1 MVGQVEAN
9 ANNALGA
16 LLRGMLPRSVVRAEH
31 AGLLSGS
38 SGRPDLLITDPGGA
52 PVVIEAEYEPA
63 RTVEKE
69 ARARLDL
76 RVAGEMRPVESA
88 IAVRYPAA
96 LKDEYELEAPLRE
109 SRLTFAVFHAAGTRF
124 PETGWLEGSVEE
136 LSDLVRVASVPRRAF
151 DRAAELMEQ
160 GIEQSSWAFKE
171 VPGVVPGIARLLGMP
186 DVEQTR
192 RMACAIL
199 ANAVVFHHRLAGITE
214 EITAPRLVC
223 GDAMNLQRPI
233 REEWTRILELN
244 YWSIFAIARDILNH
258 IPAGAARWMLERLF
272 EMTDEMETLGVTS
285 AHDLTGRIFQRL
297 IADRKYLATFYTLPA
312 SASLL
317 ARLAISLLDE
327 VDWSDAGRISRLRV
341 GDFACGTGALLS
353 AAYEEI
359 AARHERA
366 GGDASKL
373 HRPLMEEVLYGCDV
387 MPSAVHITGST
398 LSGLA
403 PAQGFRL
410 SRLYTLPYGR
420 QKDGE
425 VQLGSLEL
433 LRASEVQTLFNTS
446 DPALRTGSVG
456 EETSAAVTTEVRDGD
471 FDLVIMNPPFTR
483 AGSDWEGSG
492 RKEDSI
498 KQFRGLS
505 TSLETQKD
513 MAARVRKFARDSCY
527 HGYAGIASAFVALAD
542 RKVKPGGVVALVLP
556 LSVAAGASWKGVR
569 RLFDTEYTDLRI
581 VSLAATGAGMS
592 FSADTGMAECLVV
605 ARKRAEDTTGESCH
619 RAFVSLR
626 RRPHGFAAAAT
637 VSRKIADLRG
647 VRALEDGPYGGT
659 PVQIGD
665 DSIGEIVNAAAGSGA
680 AWNAVRMRDFSVA
693 QTADALSRS
702 NLWLPGI
709 TNPTPLATTAL
720 TGLGRRGWHD
730 MNITG
735 RVGPYERR
743 RPSPTATYPSLWN
756 HRARA
761 EVRLVVSPDSSLQVR
776 KQQEIKAA
784 DAWSTASRT
793 HLNRD
798 FTFGSQ
804 ALAVAFTEQKS
815 IGGRVWPSV
824 LLDDPRFDF
833 VFSLW
838 GNCSLGLVGHWWH
851 ANRQQSSKAA
861 ITVTGMD
868 ALPVL
873 DFRALD
879 ERQLERARLIF
890 DEFRDLDLQPAYLAD
905 TDPNRALLDRR
916 VVCDLLGFDESIFR
930 GVRRLAAK
938 WCAEPSV
945 HGGKKRPAAKRSFT
959 YRFEQAEEYALVAE
973 PVFEGF
979 RKK

>member
-16 LLRGMLPRSVVRAEH
+16 ILRGMLPRSVIRAEH

-63 RTVEKE
+63 RTVQKE
-69 ARARLDL
+69 AQARLDL
-76 RVAGEMRPVESA
+76 RVAGEMRPIESA
-88 IAVRYPAA
+88 IAVRYPAG
-96 LKDEYELEAPLRE
+96 LKDEYELEAPLRK
-109 SRLTFAVFHAAGTRF
+109 SRLAFAVFHADGTRF
-124 PETGWLEGSVEE
+124 PEAGWLEGSVEE

-151 DRAAELMEQ
+151 DRAADLMEQ
-160 GIEQSSWAFKE
+160 GIEQSSWGFKD
-171 VPGVVPGIARLLGMP
+171 VPGAVPDIARLLGMP

-199 ANAVVFHHRLAGITE
+199 ANAVVFHHRLAGITD

-223 GDAMNLQRPI
+223 GNAMNLQKPI

-272 EMTDEMETLGVTS
+272 EMTDEMETLGVTN

-317 ARLAISLLDE
+317 ARLAISLLDG
-327 VDWSDAGRISRLRV
+327 VDWSDAGRIGRLRV

-359 AARHERA
+359 SARHERA

-403 PAQGFRL
+403 PGQGFRL

-446 DPALRTGSVG
+446 DPAFRTGSAG
-456 EETSAAVTTEVRDGD
+456 QETSAAVTTEVRDGD

-513 MAARVRKFARDSCY
+513 MAARVTNFARDSCY

-569 RLFDTEYTDLRI
+569 RLFDAEYEDLKI

-605 ARKRAEDTTGESCH
+605 ARKRAGDTAGRSDRRT
-619 RAFVSLR
+619 FVSLDE
-626 RRPHGFAAAAT
+626 RPRGFAAAAT
-637 VSRKIADLRG
+637 ISRKIAGIRS
-647 VRALEDGPYGGT
+647 VRALDDGPYGGT
-659 PVQIGD
+659 PVEVGE
-665 DSIGEIVNAAAGSGA
+665 DSIGEVAHSASGVGA
-680 AWNAVRMRDFSVA
+680 AWSAVRIRDFSVA

-702 NLWLPGI
+702 SLWLPGI
-709 TNPTPLATTAL
+709 AHPIPLETTGLAD
-720 TGLGRRGWHD
+720 LGRRGWHH
-730 MNITG
+730 MNIAG
-735 RVGPYERR
+735 RLGAYERR
-743 RPSPTATYPSLWN
+743 PPSPTATYPALWN

-761 EVRLVVSPDSSLQVR
+761 EARLVVSPDTSLQVR
-776 KQQEIKAA
+776 KQRETRAA
-784 DAWSTASRT
+784 EAWATASRA
-793 HLNRD
+793 HLNGE

-824 LLDDPRFDF
+824 LLDDSRFDF
-833 VFSLW
+833 AFSLW

-851 ANRQQSSKAA
+851 ASRQQSSKAT

-868 ALPVL
+868 EFPVL
-873 DFRALD
+873 DFRELD
-879 ERQLERARLIF
+879 DDRLEGARLIF

-916 VVCDLLGFDESIFR
+916 VVCDLLGFDEETFR

-979 RKK
+979 RKA

>member
-9 ANNALGA
+9 ANNALGS
-16 LLRGMLPRSVVRAEH
+16 LLRGMLPRSVIRAEH
-31 AGLLSGS
+31 AGLLTGSG
-38 SGRPDLLITDPGGA
+38 GRPDLLITDPGGA

-76 RVAGEMRPVESA
+76 RVAGETRPVESA
-88 IAVRYPAA
+88 IAVRYPAG
-96 LKDEYELEAPLRE
+96 LKDEYELEAPLRK
-109 SRLTFAVFHAAGTRF
+109 SRLAFAVFHADGTRF

-151 DRAAELMEQ
+151 DRAADLMEQ
-160 GIEQSSWAFKE
+160 GIEQASWGFKD
-171 VPGVVPGIARLLGMP
+171 VPGVVPDIAKLLGMP

-199 ANAVVFHHRLAGITE
+199 ANAVVFHHRLAGITD
-214 EITAPRLVC
+214 EITPPRLVC
-223 GDAMNLQRPI
+223 GDAMNLQKPI

-272 EMTDEMETLGVTS
+272 EMTDEMETLGVTN

-317 ARLAISLLDE
+317 ARLAISLLDG
-327 VDWSDAGRISRLRV
+327 VDWSDAGRIGRLRV

-403 PAQGFRL
+403 PGQGFRL

-420 QKDGE
+420 QKDGK

-513 MAARVRKFARDSCY
+513 MAARVTAFARGSCY

-569 RLFDTEYTDLRI
+569 RLFDAGYEDLKI
-581 VSLAATGAGMS
+581 VSLAATGAETS

-605 ARKRAEDTTGESCH
+605 ARKRSGDTSGEGRHC
-619 RAFVSLR
+619 AFVSLAQ
-626 RRPHGFAAAAT
+626 RPRGFAAAAT
-637 VSRKIADLRG
+637 IARKIAGIRSA
-647 VRALEDGPYGGT
+647 RALEDGPYGGT
-659 PVQIGD
+659 PIEIGD
-665 DSIGEIVNAAAGSGA
+665 EGIGEMVKAASGEGV
-680 AWNAVRMRDFSVA
+680 AWSAVRMEDFSLA

-709 TNPTPLATTAL
+709 ASPSPLETTGL
-720 TGLGRRGWHD
+720 KDLGRRGWHD
-730 MNITG
+730 MNIAG
-735 RVGPYERR
+735 RLGPYTRR
-743 RPSPTATYPSLWN
+743 RPSPTSTYPALWN
-756 HRARA
+756 HHAKRESRLVVEPDSQLQVRPGMETRAMEAWKTASHLHFNRDFRLNSQPLAACWTERETVGGRAWPTVSVFDSARA
-761 EVRLVVSPDSSLQVR
+761 EA
-776 KQQEIKAA
+776 I
-784 DAWSTASRT
+784 
-793 HLNRD
+793 
-798 FTFGSQ
+798 
-804 ALAVAFTEQKS
+804 
-815 IGGRVWPSV
+815 
-824 LLDDPRFDF
+824 LL
-833 VFSLW
+833 W
-838 GNCSLGLVGHWWH
+838 ANTTLGLLLFYWTG
-851 ANRQQSSKAA
+851 NRQQGGRA
-861 ITVTGMD
+861 ILTGTRL
-868 ALPVL
+868 AELPVL
-873 DFRALD
+873 DVRALD
-879 ERQLERARLIF
+879 ERQLDSARLIF
-890 DEFRDLDLQPAYLAD
+890 DEFRALDLQPAYLAD

-916 VVCDLLGFDESIFR
+916 VLCDLLGFDEDTFR

-979 RKK
+979 RQA

>member
-16 LLRGMLPRSVVRAEH
+16 LLRGMLPRSVIRAEH
-31 AGLLSGS
+31 AGLLTGS

-69 ARARLDL
+69 ARSRLDL
-76 RVAGEMRPVESA
+76 GVAGEPRPVESA
-88 IAVRYPAA
+88 IAVRYPAG
-96 LKDEYELEAPLRE
+96 LKDEYELEAPLRV
-109 SRLTFAVFHAAGTRF
+109 SRLAFAVFHADGTRF
-124 PETGWLEGSVEE
+124 PEAGWLEGSVEE

-151 DRAAELMEQ
+151 DRAADLMER
-160 GIEQSSWAFKE
+160 GIERSSRSLKE
-171 VPGVVPGIARLLGMP
+171 APGSVARIAKLLGMP

-199 ANAVVFHHRLAGITE
+199 ANAVVFHHRLAGITD

-223 GDAMNLQRPI
+223 GDAMNLQKPI

-272 EMTDEMETLGVTS
+272 EMTDEMETLGVTN

-317 ARLAISLLDE
+317 ARLAISLLDG
-327 VDWSDAGRISRLRV
+327 VDWSDAGRIGRLRV

-359 AARHERA
+359 AARHERT

-403 PAQGFRL
+403 PGQGFSL

-446 DPALRTGSVG
+446 DPALRTGSAG
-456 EETSAAVTTEVRDGD
+456 QETSAAVTTEVRDGD

-513 MAARVRKFARDSCY
+513 MAARVTNFARDSCY

-569 RLFDTEYTDLRI
+569 RLFDAEYEDLKI

-605 ARKRAEDTTGESCH
+605 ARKRAGDTAGRSDRRT
-619 RAFVSLR
+619 FVSLDE
-626 RRPHGFAAAAT
+626 RPRGFAAAAT
-637 VSRKIADLRG
+637 ISRKIAGIRS
-647 VRALEDGPYGGT
+647 VRALDDGPYGGT
-659 PVQIGD
+659 PVEVGE
-665 DSIGEIVNAAAGSGA
+665 DSIGEVAHSASGVGA
-680 AWNAVRMRDFSVA
+680 AWSAVRIRDFSVA

-702 NLWLPGI
+702 SLWLPGI
-709 TNPTPLATTAL
+709 AHPIPLETTGLAD
-720 TGLGRRGWHD
+720 LGRRGWHH
-730 MNITG
+730 MNIAG
-735 RVGPYERR
+735 RLGPYARR
-743 RPSPTATYPSLWN
+743 PPSPTSTYPALWN
-756 HRARA
+756 HHAKR
-761 EVRLVVSPDSSLQVR
+761 ESRLVVEPDFQLQVR
-776 KQQEIKAA
+776 PGMEARA
-784 DAWSTASRT
+784 MEAWGTAS
-793 HLNRD
+793 HLHFNLD
-798 FTFGSQ
+798 FRLNSQ
-804 ALAVAFTEQKS
+804 PLAACWTDRETV
-815 IGGRVWPSV
+815 GGRAWPTVSV
-824 LLDDPRFDF
+824 FDSTHAEALL
-833 VFSLW
+833 LW
-838 GNCSLGLVGHWWH
+838 ANTTLGLLLFYWTG
-851 ANRQQSSKAA
+851 NRQQGGRA
-861 ITVTGMD
+861 ILTGTSLAEM
-868 ALPVL
+868 PIL
-873 DFRALD
+873 DVRALD
-879 ERQLERARLIF
+879 ASRLEGARLIF

-916 VVCDLLGFDESIFR
+916 VVCDLLGFDEETFR

-979 RKK
+979 RKA

>member
-9 ANNALGA
+9 ANNALGS
-16 LLRGMLPRSVVRAEH
+16 LLRGMLPRSVIRAEH
-31 AGLLSGS
+31 AGLLTGSG
-38 SGRPDLLITDPGGA
+38 GRPDLLITDPGGA

-76 RVAGEMRPVESA
+76 RVAGETRPIESA
-88 IAVRYPAA
+88 IAVRYPAG
-96 LKDEYELEAPLRE
+96 LKDEYELETPLRA
-109 SRLTFAVFHAAGTRF
+109 SRLAFAVFHADGTRF

-151 DRAAELMEQ
+151 DRAADLMEQ
-160 GIEQSSWAFKE
+160 GIEQASWGFKD
-171 VPGVVPGIARLLGMP
+171 VPGVVPDIARLLGMP

-199 ANAVVFHHRLAGITE
+199 ANAVVFHHRLAGITD
-214 EITAPRLVC
+214 EITPPRLVC
-223 GDAMNLQRPI
+223 GDAMNLQKPI

-258 IPAGAARWMLERLF
+258 IPADAARWMLERLF
-272 EMTDEMETLGVTS
+272 EMTDEMETLGVTN

-317 ARLAISLLDE
+317 ARLAISLLDG
-327 VDWSDAGRISRLRV
+327 VDWSDAGRIGRLRV

-403 PAQGFRL
+403 PGQGFRL

-420 QKDGE
+420 QREGE

-513 MAARVRKFARDSCY
+513 MAARVTAFARGSCY

-569 RLFDTEYTDLRI
+569 RLFDAGYEDLKI

-605 ARKRAEDTTGESCH
+605 ARKRSGDTSGRSRR
-619 RAFVSLR
+619 RAFVSLAQ
-626 RRPHGFAAAAT
+626 RPRGFAAAAT
-637 VSRKIADLRG
+637 ISRKIAGIRDA
-647 VRALEDGPYGGT
+647 RALEDGPYGGT
-659 PVQIGD
+659 PVEIGK
-665 DSIGEIVNAAAGSGA
+665 DSPGEIVSAASGRGA
-680 AWNAVRMRDFSVA
+680 AWNAVRLRDFSVA
-693 QTADALSRS
+693 QTAEALSRS
-702 NLWLPGI
+702 TLWLPGI
-709 TNPTPLATTAL
+709 AHPTPLATTGLAD
-720 TGLGRRGWHD
+720 LGRRGWHD

-735 RVGPYERR
+735 RLGPYERR
-743 RPSPTATYPSLWN
+743 PPSPTTTYPALWN

-761 EVRLVVSPDSSLQVR
+761 EARLVVLPDTSLQVR
-776 KQQEIKAA
+776 KRRETKAA
-784 DAWSTASRT
+784 EAWATASRA

-804 ALAVAFTEQKS
+804 ALAVAFTERKS

-824 LLDDPRFDF
+824 LLKDSRFDF

-851 ANRQQSSKAA
+851 ASRQQSSKAA

-868 ALPVL
+868 ALPLL
-873 DFRALD
+873 DFRELD
-879 ERQLERARLIF
+879 EGQLEGARLIF
-890 DEFRDLDLQPAYLAD
+890 EEFRDLDLQPAYLAD

-916 VVCDLLGFDESIFR
+916 VVCDLLGFDEDTFR

-979 RKK
+979 REA

>member
-16 LLRGMLPRSVVRAEH
+16 ILRGMLPRSVIRAEH

-76 RVAGEMRPVESA
+76 GVAGETRPIESA
-88 IAVRYPAA
+88 IAVRYPAG
-96 LKDEYELEAPLRE
+96 LKDEYELEAPLRK
-109 SRLTFAVFHAAGTRF
+109 SRLAFAVFHADGTRF
-124 PETGWLEGSVEE
+124 PETGWLDGSVEE
-136 LSDLVRVASVPRRAF
+136 LSDLVRVASIPRRAF
-151 DRAAELMEQ
+151 DRAADLMEQ
-160 GIEQSSWAFKE
+160 GIEQSSWAFKD
-171 VPGVVPGIARLLGMP
+171 VPGAVPDIARLLGMP

-199 ANAVVFHHRLAGITE
+199 ANAVVFHHRLAGITD

-223 GDAMNLQRPI
+223 GDAMNLQKPI

-272 EMTDEMETLGVTS
+272 EMTDEMETLGVTN

-317 ARLAISLLDE
+317 ARLAISLLDG
-327 VDWSDAGRISRLRV
+327 VDWSDAGRIGRLRV

-403 PAQGFRL
+403 PGQGFRL

-513 MAARVRKFARDSCY
+513 MAARVTNFARDSCY

-542 RKVKPGGVVALVLP
+542 RKVKPGGAVALVLP

-569 RLFDTEYTDLRI
+569 RLFDAEYEDLKI

-605 ARKRAEDTTGESCH
+605 ARKRAGDTAGRSDRRT
-619 RAFVSLR
+619 FVSLDE
-626 RRPHGFAAAAT
+626 RPRGFAAAAT
-637 VSRKIADLRG
+637 IARKIGSLRSA
-647 VRALEDGPYGGT
+647 RALEDGPYGGT
-659 PVQIGD
+659 PIEIGD
-665 DSIGEIVNAAAGSGA
+665 EGIGEMVKAASGEGV
-680 AWNAVRMRDFSVA
+680 AWNAVRMGDFSLA

-709 TNPTPLATTAL
+709 ASRTPLATTRLAD
-720 TGLGRRGWHD
+720 LGRRGWHD
-730 MNITG
+730 MNIAG
-735 RVGPYERR
+735 RLGPYTRR
-743 RPSPTATYPSLWN
+743 RPSPTSTYPALWN
-756 HRARA
+756 HDAKR
-761 EVRLVVSPDSSLQVR
+761 ESRLVVEPDSQLQVR
-776 KQQEIKAA
+776 PGMETKAIE
-784 DAWSTASRT
+784 AWKTAS
-793 HLNRD
+793 HLHFNRD
-798 FTFGSQ
+798 FRLNSQ
-804 ALAVAFTEQKS
+804 PLAACWTDRETV
-815 IGGRVWPSV
+815 GGRAWPTVSV
-824 LLDDPRFDF
+824 FDSTHAEALL
-833 VFSLW
+833 LW
-838 GNCSLGLVGHWWH
+838 ANTTLGLLLFYWTG
-851 ANRQQSSKAA
+851 NRQQGGRA
-861 ITVTGMD
+861 ILTGTSLAEM
-868 ALPVL
+868 PIL
-873 DFRALD
+873 DVRALD
-879 ERQLERARLIF
+879 ASQLEGARLIF

-916 VVCDLLGFDESIFR
+916 VVCDLLGFDEETFR

-979 RKK
+979 RKA

>member
-76 RVAGEMRPVESA
+76 RVAGETRPIESA
-88 IAVRYPAA
+88 IAVRYPAG
-96 LKDEYELEAPLRE
+96 LKDEYELEAPLRK
-109 SRLTFAVFHAAGTRF
+109 SRLTFAVFHADGTRF

-272 EMTDEMETLGVTS
+272 EMTDEMETLGVTN

-317 ARLAISLLDE
+317 ARLAISLLDD

-366 GGDASKL
+366 GGDATKL

-403 PAQGFRL
+403 PGQGFRL

-513 MAARVRKFARDSCY
+513 MAARVTNLARDSCY

-569 RLFDTEYTDLRI
+569 RLLGTEYTDLKI
-581 VSLAATGAGMS
+581 VSLAATGAGTS

-605 ARKRAEDTTGESCH
+605 ARKRSEVTSGQSRRRE
-619 RAFVSLR
+619 FVSLA
-626 RRPHGFAAAAT
+626 RRPSGFAAAAT
-637 VSRKIADLRG
+637 IARKIASFSG
-647 VRALEDGPYGGT
+647 ARALEDGPYGGT
-659 PVQIGD
+659 PIEIGD
-665 DSIGEIVNAAAGSGA
+665 EGIGEIAKAASGEGV
-680 AWNAVRMRDFSVA
+680 AWNAVRVGDFSLA

-702 NLWLPGI
+702 SLWLPGSAR
-709 TNPTPLATTAL
+709 PTPLATTGL
-720 TGLGRRGWHD
+720 QNLGRRGPHH
-730 MNITG
+730 MNIAS
-735 RVGPYERR
+735 RVGPYTRR
-743 RPSPTATYPSLWN
+743 PPSPTSTYPALWN
-756 HRARA
+756 HHAKRESRI
-761 EVRLVVSPDSSLQVR
+761 VVEPDSQLQVR
-776 KQQEIKAA
+776 RGLEKKAME
-784 DAWSTASRT
+784 AWKTAS
-793 HLNRD
+793 HLHFNLD
-798 FTFGSQ
+798 FRLNSQ
-804 ALAVAFTEQKS
+804 PLAACWTDRET
-815 IGGRVWPSV
+815 IGGRAWPTVSV
-824 LLDDPRFDF
+824 FEPSHEEAILLW
-833 VFSLW
+833 S
-838 GNCSLGLVGHWWH
+838 NTTLGLLLFYWTG
-851 ANRQQSSKAA
+851 NRQQSGRT
-861 ITVTGMD
+861 ILTGTTLAEM
-868 ALPVL
+868 PVL
-873 DFRALD
+873 DVRALD
-879 ERQLERARLIF
+879 ASQLARARLIF
-890 DEFRDLDLQPAYLAD
+890 DEFRDSDLQPAYLAD

-916 VVCDLLGFDESIFR
+916 VVCDLLGFDESVFR

-973 PVFEGF
+973 PMFEGF